1 MENISGNGL
10 QVTLIAIPTYPISL
24 LLTQFADD
32 ADGIDFPSM
41 QIADKAMGLNGDLIT
56 WSKPQ
61 PIIMTL
67 NIIAGSDNDKE
78 LAILFQA
85 NRAGKGKLSA
95 RDVINMIVVYE
106 GASVPLVLTNG
117 VITDGIPAT
126 SVASS
131 ARFKTKAYSF
141 AFENLVGG
149 L

>member
-10 QVTLIAIPTYPISL
+10 QVSLIALPTYPVGI

-32 ADGIDFPSM
+32 ADGIDFPSI
-41 QIADKAMGLNGDLIT
+41 QITDKAMGLNGDLIV

-61 PIIMTL
+61 PINLVL
-67 NIIAGSDNDKE
+67 NVIAGSFNDKE
-78 LAILFQA
+78 LSILFQA
-85 NRAGKGKLSA
+85 NRVGKGKTSA
-95 RDVINMIVVYE
+95 RDVINMTVIYE

-117 VITDGIPAT
+117 AITDGIPAT

-131 ARFKTKAYSF
+131 ARFKTKAYGF
-141 AFENLVGG
+141 TFENMVGG